1 MNYGKLTAGTTKTAI
16 DTAKPSEKGEIIT
29 YLSRMGDVLHNIQ
42 KRSKVIIRSV
52 VTVNTVV
59 NCKETD
65 IFLWKQN
72 FRIKTYLQIISPQS
86 AHILNNQGFYI
97 SCFNFFYQ
105 RLKARVIEIY
115 TRKSVIGKMA
125 NVLKTIPTGIIFE
138 VFLLIGNRI
147 TLASKVIIS

>member
-1 MNYGKLTAGTTKTAI
+1 MI
-16 DTAKPSEKGEIIT
+16 QSKPSEKGEIIT
-29 YLSRMGDVLHNIQ
+29 YLSQMGDVLHNIQ

-105 RLKARVIEIY
+105 RLKARAIE
-115 TRKSVIGKMA
+115 
-125 NVLKTIPTGIIFE
+125 
-138 VFLLIGNRI
+138 
-147 TLASKVIIS
+147 

>member
-1 MNYGKLTAGTTKTAI
+1 MNYGNLTAGTTKTAI

-105 RLKARVIEIY
+105 RLKARAIEIY